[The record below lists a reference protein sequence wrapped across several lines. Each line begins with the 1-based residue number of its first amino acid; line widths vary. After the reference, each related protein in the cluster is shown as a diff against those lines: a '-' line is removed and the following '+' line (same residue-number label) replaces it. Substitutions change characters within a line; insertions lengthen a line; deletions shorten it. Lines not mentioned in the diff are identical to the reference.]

1 MIARVLTVSLKI
13 TFTLALTIMLTKWAM
28 NTGPITWILQTDRGM
43 DLYYWLLA
51 SFGLMGMEQGEDM
64 LITISLCVMLI
75 FSSIACQAVTLLMR
89 RLTRAFV
96 KHSAN

>member
-1 MIARVLTVSLKI
+1 MITRVLTVSLKI
-13 TFTLALTIMLTKWAM
+13 TFTLALTIVLTKWAM
-28 NTGPITWILQTDRGM
+28 NTGPMTWILQTDRGM

>member
-1 MIARVLTVSLKI
+1 MKI
-13 TFTLALTIMLTKWAM
+13 TFTLALTIVITKWAM
-28 NTGPITWILQTDRGM
+28 NTGPMTWILQTDRGM

>member
-1 MIARVLTVSLKI
+1 MIARVLTASLKI
-13 TFTLALTIMLTKWAM
+13 TFTLFLTVVLTRWAM
-28 NTGPITWILQTDRGM
+28 DTGPITWILQTDRGM

-64 LITISLCVMLI
+64 LITISLCVMLV
-75 FSSIACQAVTLLMR
+75 FSSITCLAVTLLVR
-89 RLTRAFV
+89 RLKRASV